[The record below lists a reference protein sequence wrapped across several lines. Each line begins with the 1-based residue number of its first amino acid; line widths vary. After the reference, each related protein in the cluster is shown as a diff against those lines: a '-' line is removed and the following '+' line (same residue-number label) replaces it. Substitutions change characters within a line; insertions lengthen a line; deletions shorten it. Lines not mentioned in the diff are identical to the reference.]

1 MVLSAFGFWN
11 FDMTAPFLLE
21 GAKFNL
27 NGNKDA
33 YLTEASE
40 FSKYDTAK
48 QAFGQ
53 QGELVE
59 LSGKSSNCVWNQS
72 TGTCG

>member
-1 MVLSAFGFWN
+1 MLFVALRN

-27 NGNKDA
+27 NGTKDA

-40 FSKYDTAK
+40 FGKYDAAK
-48 QAFGQ
+48 QAFVQ
-53 QGELVE
+53 QGELIE
-59 LSGKSSNCVWNQS
+59 LSGKSSNCVWSQTTNS
-72 TGTCG
+72 CG